1 MGFLDKLFGGSK
13 EKQSATM
20 VVEAPPCPHVVL
32 VPRWDEAGDIGIA
45 EKASRFICEGCEQV
59 FTPEEAR
66 ALQATAADRLPEHV
80 EERTL
85 EEMEEDE
92 KK

>member
-13 EKQSATM
+13 EKSSTA

-32 VPRWDEAGDIGIA
+32 VPRWDTAADIGIT
-45 EKASRFICEGCEQV
+45 ERASRFVCEGCEQV

-66 ALQATAADRLPEHV
+66 VLQATTSARLPQEV
-80 EERTL
+80 EEKSI
-85 EEMEEDE
+85 EEMAEDE
-92 KK
+92 K

>member
-13 EKQSATM
+13 EKTDTM

-32 VPRWDEAGDIGIA
+32 VPRWDAAGDIGIT

-59 FTPEEAR
+59 FSAEEAR
-66 ALQATAADRLPEHV
+66 NLQATAAERLPEHV
-80 EERTL
+80 EERSL
-85 EEMEEDE
+85 EEMAREE
-92 KK
+92 K